1 MVEGM
6 PKQKMSTLARLR
18 AVDQSLH
25 SRALRV
31 RKRAWPIVQSAVA
44 AGLAFWVAQRIFGHP
59 VPFFAPIAA
68 VIILG
73 LEGGDRMRRAVEM
86 SIGCIVGV
94 ALGDLLFFYLGPGHW
109 QIAVAVALS
118 LLLASFISKSP
129 LVNNQAAIGSIL
141 IATIMPPGTVS
152 AITGTGSTGRVV
164 DAMVGSA
171 VGLLVVA
178 FIPSDPL
185 TAGRQ
190 EVSNV
195 LGIASSVLQDVSQAL
210 RTGDVELMK
219 NTLDAVRGTQGKIN
233 AMLAAAKTGREST
246 TLSPLMWGNWR
257 RVRSL
262 ERLLIPVDNS
272 IRNVRVLARRAQVL
286 IEDEDAVS
294 REQVAIIDELSDVAL
309 QLSEMYERGAE
320 INEAREI
327 PVLVNQL
334 RRLGGRA
341 SMEVVGGRVLSA
353 HVVLAQSRSLIVDFL
368 QICGMSRESA
378 LAVLAPTSATPAYPP
393 EVWE

>member
-1 MVEGM
+1 M
-6 PKQKMSTLARLR
+6 PKQRMSTLARLR
-18 AVDQSLH
+18 VVDTSLH

-31 RKRAWPIVQSAVA
+31 RKRAWFIVQSAVA
-44 AGLAFWVAQRIFGHP
+44 AGLAFLVAQKVFGHP

-73 LEGGDRMRRAVEM
+73 LEGGDRMKRAVEM
-86 SIGCIVGV
+86 SLGCIVGV
-94 ALGDLLFFYLGPGHW
+94 ALGDLLFYYLGPGAW
-109 QIAVAVALS
+109 QISIAVATS
-118 LLLASFISKSP
+118 LLLASFISKSQ

-152 AITGTGSTGRVV
+152 AMTGTGGTGRVI

-178 FIPSDPL
+178 FIPNDPL
-185 TAGRQ
+185 QSGRQ

-210 RTGDVELMK
+210 REGDVDKIKTALS
-219 NTLDAVRGTQGKIN
+219 AVRGTQSNIN
-233 AMLAAAKTGREST
+233 TMLSAAKVGREST
-246 TLSPLMWGNWR
+246 TLSPLLWSNWR

-286 IEDEDAVS
+286 TEDGDEVSPEQIE
-294 REQVAIIDELSDVAL
+294 IIDELSDVAL
-309 QLSEMYERGAE
+309 QLCEVYERRTAV
-320 INEAREI
+320 NEATEI

-341 SMEVVGGRVLSA
+341 TMEVVEGRVLSA
-353 HVVLAQSRSLIVDFL
+353 YVVLAQSRSLIVDFL

-378 LAVLAPTSATPAYPP
+378 LAVLAPTSSTPAYPP
-393 EVWE
+393 EVWEEE

>member
-1 MVEGM
+1 MA
-6 PKQKMSTLARLR
+6 KQKMSTLARLR
-18 AVDQSLH
+18 TVDQSLH
-25 SRALRV
+25 SRTIRV
-31 RKRAWPIVQSAVA
+31 RKRAWPIVQSAIA
-44 AGLAFWVAQRIFGHP
+44 AGLAFWVAHRLFGHP

-73 LEGGDRMRRAVEM
+73 LEGGDRLKRAVEM
-86 SIGCIVGV
+86 SIGCVVGV
-94 ALGDLLFFYLGPGHW
+94 ALGDLLFYYLGPGAW
-109 QIAVAVALS
+109 QISVAVAIS
-118 LLLASFISKSP
+118 LLLASFISSSP

-152 AITGTGSTGRVV
+152 VLTGTGSTGRVV
-164 DAMVGSA
+164 DAMIGSA
-171 VGLLVVA
+171 VGILVVA

-185 TAGRQ
+185 NAGRQ
-190 EVSNV
+190 EISNV

-210 RTGDVELMK
+210 CTGDLELMED
-219 NTLDAVRGTQGKIN
+219 TLAAVRGTQGTIN

-246 TLSPLMWGNWR
+246 TLSPLMWRNWR
-257 RVRSL
+257 RIRTL

-286 IEDEDAVS
+286 IEDGDVVS
-294 REQVAIIDELSDVAL
+294 PAQVRIIDELSDVAL

-320 INEAREI
+320 LDEAREI

-334 RRLGGRA
+334 RRLGGGV
-341 SMEVVGGRVLSA
+341 SMAVVENRVLSA

-378 LAVLAPTSATPAYPP
+378 LAVLVPTSATPAYLP
-393 EVWE
+393 EVWEE

>member
-1 MVEGM
+1 M

-185 TAGRQ
+185 NAGRQ

-286 IEDEDAVS
+286 IEDEDVVS

-309 QLSEMYERGAE
+309 QLSEMYERDAE

-334 RRLGGRA
+334 RRLGAAR
-341 SMEVVGGRVLSA
+341 EHA
-353 HVVLAQSRSLIVDFL
+353 HVADGVVH
-368 QICGMSRESA
+368 
-378 LAVLAPTSATPAYPP
+378 
-393 EVWE
+393 